1 VSGEDRCPFCSQSFE
16 IAAVSFGFFR
26 PCNILLVCKACDIS
40 SAELDGQGANPRC
53 GQRPPEG
60 SRSMILKV
68 HRRLSN
74 LRARLDAS
82 AAYFLDL
89 LCKGAARRATLLDE
103 TGRANP
109 NHRIPPGM
117 AGIKMGKLFGE
128 R

>member
-53 GQRPPEG
+53 G
-60 SRSMILKV
+60 
-68 HRRLSN
+68 HRRLIN

-82 AAYFLDL
+82 AAYFLNL